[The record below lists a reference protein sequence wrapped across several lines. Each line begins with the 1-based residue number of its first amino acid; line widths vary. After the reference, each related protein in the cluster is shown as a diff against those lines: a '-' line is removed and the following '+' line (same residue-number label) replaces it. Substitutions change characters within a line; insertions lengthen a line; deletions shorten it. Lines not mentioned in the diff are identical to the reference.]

1 MADIKHIEHDGF
13 KIDVDMDVFDDVRFF
28 ELSDQSMT
36 EPGKL
41 IDIAK
46 LAFGEDGYQRLV
58 DYFTKKEGRLK
69 MSKLSEIY
77 GKIFEI
83 ESPKESASGQ
93 QKPSTRTN

>member
-28 ELSDQSMT
+28 ELSDRAMT

-46 LAFGEDGYQRLV
+46 LAFGEDGYKRLV
-58 DYFTKKEGRLK
+58 DHFTKKEGRLK

-77 GKIFEI
+77 NKIFEI
-83 ESPKESASGQ
+83 QDPKE
-93 QKPSTRTN
+93 